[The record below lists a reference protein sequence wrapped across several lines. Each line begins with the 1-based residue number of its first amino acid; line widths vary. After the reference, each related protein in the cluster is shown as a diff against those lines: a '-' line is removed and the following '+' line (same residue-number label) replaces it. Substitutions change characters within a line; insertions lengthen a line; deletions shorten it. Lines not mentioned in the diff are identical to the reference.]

1 MRHQKDEVTFVY
13 FCQGFCP
20 NLDIARQLQHKL
32 LQRSCISSA
41 VMPAMYHVMP
51 AMYHVIPVLPHKPEH
66 NWQSGERM
74 RSLQIIQNS
83 AQCKAKFF
91 LSNMPFPL
99 IARTSILP

>member
-1 MRHQKDEVTFVY
+1 MKWHFVY

-41 VMPAMYHVMP
+41 VMPAMYHV
-51 AMYHVIPVLPHKPEH
+51 IPVLPHKPEH

-83 AQCKAKFF
+83 AQYKTKFF
-91 LSNMPFPL
+91 LSNMPL
-99 IARTSILP
+99 TIC